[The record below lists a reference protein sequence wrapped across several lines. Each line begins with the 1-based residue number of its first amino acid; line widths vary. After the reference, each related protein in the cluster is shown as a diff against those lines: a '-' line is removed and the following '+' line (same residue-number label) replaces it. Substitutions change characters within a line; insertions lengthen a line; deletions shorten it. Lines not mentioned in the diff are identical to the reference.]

1 VDILVLVA
9 RRGVLQ
15 HLLALEVMVPVITQL
30 EILAVTEVSPVSRE
44 PAVVEEVRL
53 DQAVVEEMGLTLV
66 VLITV
71 LAVEM
76 PTLELVVLV
85 VKVALVALQIMDQ
98 EAPLMLL
105 PAIPEIIMAAVS
117 DPVVAVVVDLFST
130 MGETAVCTAEVA
142 AAEVPMAAMLG
153 LVV

>member
-1 VDILVLVA
+1 VDILVLVV

-44 PAVVEEVRL
+44 PAVVEEVLL
-53 DQAVVEEMGLTLV
+53 DQAVVEEMELTQV
-66 VLITV
+66 VLITA

-76 PTLELVVLV
+76 LMLELVVLV
-85 VKVALVALQIMDQ
+85 VKVALAALQIMDQ

-105 PAIPEIIMAAVS
+105 LAIPEIIMAAVS

-130 MGETAVCTAEVA
+130 MGEMEVFTEEVA